1 MPAQDLIGPLTK
13 YIMTE
18 VTTAAPATAPGPDTP
33 LVESG
38 IVDSLGLFKLIAY
51 IEDEFKVK
59 IEPEDILIEN
69 FATLNAIAGLIRSKT
84 PK

>member
-1 MPAQDLIGPLTK
+1 MPAQDMIGSLTK

-18 VTTAAPATAPGPDTP
+18 VTTAAPASPPTPDTL
-33 LVESG
+33 LVETG
-38 IVDSLGLFKLIAY
+38 IIDSLGLFKLVAF
-51 IEDEFKVK
+51 IEDEYKIK

-69 FATLNAIAGLIRSKT
+69 FATLNDIVKMIRSKA

>member
-1 MPAQDLIGPLTK
+1 MPAQDMIGSLTK
-13 YIMTE
+13 FIMTE
-18 VTTAAPATAPGPDTP
+18 VTTAAPASAPSPDTP
-33 LVESG
+33 LVDSG

-59 IEPEDILIEN
+59 IQPEDILIEN
-69 FATLNAIAGLIRSKT
+69 FATINAITKLIRSKT